1 MPVSSN
7 ASERYS
13 RPISDVPKKLWPSNP
28 TNYNHKREVAAE
40 LTPEELAEI

>member
-13 RPISDVPKKLWPSNP
+13 RSISVPKKLWRSNP